1 MSSDQSIQNQNLWL
15 EEVLNR
21 LPIGLIMSDP
31 ESANYRF
38 ANKAACE
45 MLGQS
50 PRGARPNLSPDVLIV
65 RDIHGRILTVD
76 EVPSARAS
84 RGEELVN
91 EVIILDKGAH
101 RLFVSCNSSLIPPM
115 HGQGATV
122 LVSFQ
127 DVSDLKIKEANLE
140 AAKDEA
146 ERANEIKS
154 AFLANMSHEIR
165 TPLGAMLGFADLLR
179 DADLSL
185 TERTNYI
192 DIVSRNGEQ
201 LSVIIN
207 DILDL
212 SKVEAGHLTLEY
224 TDTHVRSLVE
234 DVVSLMGVKAKEKDL
249 TLEAIIE
256 KSMPDVVISD
266 PTRVRQVLLN
276 LVSNA
281 IKFTKFGSV
290 SIHCRVSKNANG
302 ENEIQFDVRDT
313 GIGIPES
320 QQEKI
325 FEVFVQADGSMTRRF
340 GGTGLGLALSRRLAR
355 ALGGDVSISK
365 SVEGV
370 GTTFTFTFLDY
381 PLRRVA
387 IEIQRE
393 AKLDSGPIKDDALS
407 GVKVLVI
414 DDAPDNQQLIWR
426 YLTKKGALV
435 DSADNGL
442 TGYRKAL
449 MGDFDI
455 VLMDI
460 QMPEMDGYTA
470 TQKLRAAGYSKPIIA
485 LTAHAMSE
493 VRKKALN
500 VGCTDHLP
508 KPINQRDLVET
519 IAKYV
524 PR

>member
-1 MSSDQSIQNQNLWL
+1 
-15 EEVLNR
+15 
-21 LPIGLIMSDP
+21 
-31 ESANYRF
+31 
-38 ANKAACE
+38 
-45 MLGQS
+45 
-50 PRGARPNLSPDVLIV
+50 
-65 RDIHGRILTVD
+65 
-76 EVPSARAS
+76 
-84 RGEELVN
+84 
-91 EVIILDKGAH
+91 
-101 RLFVSCNSSLIPPM
+101 
-115 HGQGATV
+115 
-122 LVSFQ
+122 
-127 DVSDLKIKEANLE
+127 
-140 AAKDEA
+140 
-146 ERANEIKS
+146 
-154 AFLANMSHEIR
+154 
-165 TPLGAMLGFADLLR
+165 
-179 DADLSL
+179 
-185 TERTNYI
+185 
-192 DIVSRNGEQ
+192 
-201 LSVIIN
+201 
-207 DILDL
+207 
-212 SKVEAGHLTLEY
+212 
-224 TDTHVRSLVE
+224 
-234 DVVSLMGVKAKEKDL
+234 MGVKAKEKDL